1 MTMMLKIRCLLLSVM
16 TFMTAVAFGQQ
27 GEVKARLDSTHILI
41 GDYLNVQLSVKAPT
55 SVKVLFPAVQPW
67 LPDSIEMIGVSK
79 IDTLIENNMAAYKQ
93 TVTVTAFDS
102 GSFVFP
108 ALPFYTNDSVLL
120 GTTNPLPFEVTTVPV
135 DTTLAIKDIHQPV
148 KVPLTFKEVLPY
160 ILAVLAV
167 ALLVALIVFL
177 VLRYAKREKKPKVKV
192 KVVPKEKA
200 HIIALSRLE
209 ALRKKKLWEVGEVKS
224 YYSEL
229 TDIIRDYMENRWE
242 FGAMEMV
249 TPEIMTELERLN
261 LFPEVR
267 ERMREILNTA
277 DLVKFAK
284 WQPMPTDHDRCFK
297 DAVDFVNATA
307 EKTIVYDDNEKK

>member
-1 MTMMLKIRCLLLSVM
+1 MRCLLLLAM
-16 TFMTAVAFGQQ
+16 TFFAAVAFGQQ
-27 GEVKARLDSTHILI
+27 SEVKARLDSTHILI
-41 GDYLNVQLSVKAPT
+41 GDYLNVQLSVKAPVAT
-55 SVKVLFPAVQPW
+55 KVLFPAVQPW

-79 IDTLIENNMAAYKQ
+79 IDTLIENNIAAYKQ

-108 ALPFYTNDSVLL
+108 ALPFYSADSVLL

-135 DTTLAIKDIHQPV
+135 DTTLAIKDINLPV

-177 VLRYAKREKKPKVKV
+177 ILRFAKKEKKPKVKV

-209 ALRKKKLWEVGEVKS
+209 ALRIKKLWEVGEVKA

-261 LFPEVR
+261 LSAEDR
-267 ERMREILNTA
+267 DRMREILSTA

-297 DAVDFVNATA
+297 DAVGFVQATA
-307 EKTIVYDDNEKK
+307 ETTEMKDDNEKK

>member
-1 MTMMLKIRCLLLSVM
+1 MKMRCILLLAM
-16 TFMTAVAFGQQ
+16 TFFAAVAFGQQ
-27 GEVKARLDSTHILI
+27 SEVKARLDSTYILI
-41 GDYLNVQLSVKAPT
+41 GDYLNVQLSVKAPVAT
-55 SVKVLFPAVQPW
+55 KVLFPAVQPW

-79 IDTLIENNMAAYKQ
+79 IDTLIENDIAAYKQ

-108 ALPFYTNDSVLL
+108 ALPFYSADSVLL

-135 DTTLAIKDIHQPV
+135 DTTLAIKDINLPV

-177 VLRYAKREKKPKVKV
+177 ILRFAKKEKKPKVKV

-209 ALRKKKLWEVGEVKS
+209 ALRIKKLWEVGEVKA

-249 TPEIMTELERLN
+249 TPEIMAELERLN
-261 LFPEVR
+261 LSAEDR

-297 DAVDFVNATA
+297 DAVGFVQATA
-307 EKTIVYDDNEKK
+307 ETTEMKDDNEKK

>member
-1 MTMMLKIRCLLLSVM
+1 MKMRCLLLLAM
-16 TFMTAVAFGQQ
+16 TFFAAVAFGQQ
-27 GEVKARLDSTHILI
+27 SEVKARLDSTHILI
-41 GDYLNVQLSVKAPT
+41 GDYLNVQLSVKAPVAT
-55 SVKVLFPAVQPW
+55 KVLFPAVQPW

-79 IDTLIENNMAAYKQ
+79 IDTLIDIAAYKQ

-108 ALPFYTNDSVLL
+108 ALPFYSADSVLL

-135 DTTLAIKDIHQPV
+135 DTTLAIKDINLPV

-177 VLRYAKREKKPKVKV
+177 ILRFAKKEKKPKVKV

-209 ALRKKKLWEVGEVKS
+209 ALRIKKLWEVGEVKA

-249 TPEIMTELERLN
+249 TPEIMAELERLN
-261 LFPEVR
+261 LSAEDR

-297 DAVDFVNATA
+297 DAVGFVQATA
-307 EKTIVYDDNEKK
+307 ETAEMKDDNEKK

>member
-1 MTMMLKIRCLLLSVM
+1 MFAM
-16 TFMTAVAFGQQ
+16 TFLAAVAFGQQ
-27 GEVKARLDSTHILI
+27 GEVKARLDSTTHILI
-41 GDYLNVQLSVKAPT
+41 GDYLNVQLSVKAPA

-67 LPDSIEMIGVSK
+67 LPDSVEMIGVSK
-79 IDTLIENNMAAYKQ
+79 IDTLIENNVAAYKQ

-108 ALPFYTNDSVLL
+108 ALPFYTNDSILL
-120 GTTNPLPFEVTTVPV
+120 GTTNPLPFEVTTVSV
-135 DTTLAIKDIHQPV
+135 DTTLAIKDIHQPI

-177 VLRYAKREKKPKVKV
+177 IMHYAKKEKPKKV
-192 KVVPKEKA
+192 REKVVPKEKA

-209 ALRKKKLWEVGEVKS
+209 ALRKKKLWEAGEIKN

-229 TDIIRDYMENRWE
+229 TDIIRDYMENRWQ

-249 TPEIMTELERLN
+249 TPEIMAELERLH
-261 LFPEVR
+261 LSPENR
-267 ERMREILNTA
+267 EMMRQILDTA

-297 DAVDFVNATA
+297 DAVGFVSATA
-307 EKTIVYDDNEKK
+307 ETMEVKGDNERK

>member
-1 MTMMLKIRCLLLSVM
+1 MFAM
-16 TFMTAVAFGQQ
+16 TFLAAVAFGQQ

-41 GDYLNVQLSVKAPT
+41 GDYLNVQLSVKAPA

-67 LPDSIEMIGVSK
+67 LPDSVEMIGVSK
-79 IDTLIENNMAAYKQ
+79 IDTLIENDVAAYKQ

-108 ALPFYTNDSVLL
+108 ALPFYTNDSILL
-120 GTTNPLPFEVTTVPV
+120 GTTNPLPFEVTTVSV
-135 DTTLAIKDIHQPV
+135 DTTLAIKDIHQPI

-177 VLRYAKREKKPKVKV
+177 IMHYAKKEKPKKV
-192 KVVPKEKA
+192 REKVVPKEKA

-209 ALRKKKLWEVGEVKS
+209 ALRKKKLWEAGEIKN

-229 TDIIRDYMENRWE
+229 TDIIRDYMENRWQ

-249 TPEIMTELERLN
+249 TPEIMAELERLH
-261 LFPEVR
+261 LSPENR
-267 ERMREILNTA
+267 EMMRQILDTA

-297 DAVDFVNATA
+297 DAVGFVSATA
-307 EKTIVYDDNEKK
+307 ETMEVKDDNERK

>member
-1 MTMMLKIRCLLLSVM
+1 MRMKMRYLLLLVM
-16 TFMTAVAFGQQ
+16 TFFAAVAYGQQ
-27 GEVKARLDSTHILI
+27 GEIKARLDSTHILI

-55 SVKVLFPAVQPW
+55 SVKVLFPAVQPL

-108 ALPFYTNDSVLL
+108 ALPFYSADSVLL
-120 GTTNPLPFEVTTVPV
+120 GITNPLPFEVTTVPV
-135 DTTLAIKDIHQPV
+135 DTTLAIKDIHPPV
-148 KVPLTFKEVLPY
+148 KVSLTFKEVLPY
-160 ILAVLAV
+160 ILTVLAV

-177 VLRYAKREKKPKVKV
+177 IMRYAKKEKPQKVRV

-209 ALRKKKLWEVGEVKS
+209 TLRKKKLWEAGEVKT

-249 TPEIMTELERLN
+249 TPEIMAELERLN
-261 LFPEVR
+261 LSQEDR
-267 ERMREILNTA
+267 EMMHQILNTA

-284 WQPMPTDHDRCFK
+284 WQPLPTDHDRCFK
-297 DAVDFVNATA
+297 DAVGFVQATA
-307 EKTIVYDDNEKK
+307 ETAEVKDDNEKR

>member
-1 MTMMLKIRCLLLSVM
+1 MFAM
-16 TFMTAVAFGQQ
+16 TFLAAVAFGQQ

-41 GDYLNVQLSVKAPT
+41 GDYLNVQLSVKAPA
-55 SVKVLFPAVQPW
+55 SIKVLFPAVQPW
-67 LPDSIEMIGVSK
+67 LPDSVEMIGVSK
-79 IDTLIENNMAAYKQ
+79 IDTLIENNVAAYKQ

-108 ALPFYTNDSVLL
+108 ALPFYTNDSILL
-120 GTTNPLPFEVTTVPV
+120 GTTNPLPFEVTTVSV
-135 DTTLAIKDIHQPV
+135 DTTLAIKDIHQPI

-177 VLRYAKREKKPKVKV
+177 IMHYAKKEKPKKV
-192 KVVPKEKA
+192 REKVVPKEKA

-209 ALRKKKLWEVGEVKS
+209 ALRKKKLWEAGEIKS

-229 TDIIRDYMENRWE
+229 TDIIRDYMENRWQ

-249 TPEIMTELERLN
+249 TPEIMAELERLH
-261 LFPEVR
+261 LSPENR
-267 ERMREILNTA
+267 EMMRQILDTA

-297 DAVDFVNATA
+297 DAVGFVSATA
-307 EKTIVYDDNEKK
+307 ETAEIKDDNEKK

>member
-1 MTMMLKIRCLLLSVM
+1 MKIKMRCLLLFAM
-16 TFMTAVAFGQQ
+16 TFLAAVAFGQQ

-41 GDYLNVQLSVKAPT
+41 GDYLNVQLSVKAPA
-55 SVKVLFPAVQPW
+55 SIKVLFPAVQPW
-67 LPDSIEMIGVSK
+67 LPDSVEMIGVSK
-79 IDTLIENNMAAYKQ
+79 IDTLIENNVAAYKQ

-108 ALPFYTNDSVLL
+108 ALPFYTNDSILL
-120 GTTNPLPFEVTTVPV
+120 GTTNPLPFEVTTVSV
-135 DTTLAIKDIHQPV
+135 DTTLAIKDIHQPI

-177 VLRYAKREKKPKVKV
+177 IMHYAKKEKPKKV
-192 KVVPKEKA
+192 REKVVPKEKA

-209 ALRKKKLWEVGEVKS
+209 ALRKKKLWEAGEIKS

-229 TDIIRDYMENRWE
+229 TDIIRDYMENRWQ

-249 TPEIMTELERLN
+249 TPEIMAELERLH
-261 LFPEVR
+261 LSPENR
-267 ERMREILNTA
+267 EMMRQILDTA

-297 DAVDFVNATA
+297 DAVGFVSATA
-307 EKTIVYDDNEKK
+307 ETAEIKDDNEKK

>member
-1 MTMMLKIRCLLLSVM
+1 MKMRYLLLLVM
-16 TFMTAVAFGQQ
+16 TFFAAVAFGQQ

-55 SVKVLFPAVQPW
+55 SVKVLFPTVQPL

-108 ALPFYTNDSVLL
+108 TLPFYSADSVLL
-120 GTTNPLPFEVTTVPV
+120 GITNPLPFEVTTVPV
-135 DTTLAIKDIHQPV
+135 DTTLAIKDIHPPV

-160 ILAVLAV
+160 ILTVLAV

-177 VLRYAKREKKPKVKV
+177 IMRYAKKEKPQKVRV

-209 ALRKKKLWEVGEVKS
+209 TLRKKKLWEAGEVKT

-249 TPEIMTELERLN
+249 TPEIMAELERLN
-261 LFPEVR
+261 LSQEDR
-267 ERMREILNTA
+267 EMMHQILNTA

-284 WQPMPTDHDRCFK
+284 WQPLPTDHDRCFK
-297 DAVDFVNATA
+297 DAVGFVQATA
-307 EKTIVYDDNEKK
+307 ETADVKDDNEKI

>member
-1 MTMMLKIRCLLLSVM
+1 MFAM
-16 TFMTAVAFGQQ
+16 TFLASVAFGQQ

-41 GDYLNVQLSVKAPT
+41 GDYLNVQLSVKAPA

-67 LPDSIEMIGVSK
+67 LPDSVEMIGVSK
-79 IDTLIENNMAAYKQ
+79 IDTLIENNVAAYKQ

-108 ALPFYTNDSVLL
+108 ALPFYTNDSILL
-120 GTTNPLPFEVTTVPV
+120 GTTNPLPFEVTTVSV
-135 DTTLAIKDIHQPV
+135 DTTLAIKDIHQPI

-177 VLRYAKREKKPKVKV
+177 IMHYAKKEKPKKV
-192 KVVPKEKA
+192 REKVVPKEKA

-209 ALRKKKLWEVGEVKS
+209 ALRKKKLWEAGEIKS

-229 TDIIRDYMENRWE
+229 TDIIRDYMENRWQ

-249 TPEIMTELERLN
+249 TPEIMAELERLH
-261 LFPEVR
+261 LSPENR
-267 ERMREILNTA
+267 EMMRQILDTA

-297 DAVDFVNATA
+297 DAVGFVSATA
-307 EKTIVYDDNEKK
+307 ETADIKDDNEKK